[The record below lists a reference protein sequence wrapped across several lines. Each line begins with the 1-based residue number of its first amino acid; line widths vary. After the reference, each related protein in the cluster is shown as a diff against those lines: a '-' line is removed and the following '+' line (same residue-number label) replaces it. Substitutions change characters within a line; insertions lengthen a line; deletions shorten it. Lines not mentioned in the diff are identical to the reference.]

1 MREEYQDIIDR
12 YLRGEMTPQETEDF
26 EKKASADAELREQ
39 LEFTRLAVSAIGS
52 RESKMRK
59 IKQWESEDKGKMRY
73 WISGIAAAM
82 VILIAGGTYS
92 ILMRNNQVQ
101 EPVRGNENVFAI
113 DTAKATD
120 ITENQDSAYIN
131 EDYDHVKTGTVNNS
145 NQTTEIQKEAGRV
158 LYETESLITFT
169 PELIHVES
177 PIPDRVKI
185 DTLLRY
191 PYWEKNTLEGFPFP
205 YKVGA
210 PPKDD
215 TASYKLHPKMQEEY
229 KIEEFN

>member
-12 YLRGEMTPQETEDF
+12 YLRGAMTPQEAKDF
-26 EKKASADAELREQ
+26 EEKASADAELREQ
-39 LEFTRLAVSAIGS
+39 LEFTRLAASAIGS

-59 IKQWESEDKGKMRY
+59 IKQWESEDKGKMKY
-73 WISGIAAAM
+73 WISGIAAAV
-82 VILIAGGTYS
+82 VILLAGGTYS
-92 ILMRNNQVQ
+92 ILMRNNTVQ
-101 EPVRGNENVFAI
+101 GPVRGNENVFVI

-120 ITENQDSAYIN
+120 ITKNQDSAYIN

-145 NQTTEIQKEAGRV
+145 NQTTEIQEEAGRV

-210 PPKDD
+210 PPRDD

>member
-1 MREEYQDIIDR
+1 MREDYQDIIDR

-39 LEFTRLAVSAIGS
+39 LEFTRLAASAIGS

-73 WISGIAAAM
+73 WISGIAAAV
-82 VILIAGGTYS
+82 VILLAGGTYS
-92 ILMRNNQVQ
+92 ILMRNNTVQ
-101 EPVRGNENVFAI
+101 EPVRGNENVFVF

-145 NQTTEIQKEAGRV
+145 NHATEIQEEAGRV

-191 PYWEKNTLEGFPFP
+191 PYWKKNTLEGFPFP

-215 TASYKLHPKMQEEY
+215 TASYNLHPKMQEEY
-229 KIEEFN
+229 KTEEFN

>member
-12 YLRGEMTPQETEDF
+12 YLRGKMTPQEAKDF
-26 EKKASADAELREQ
+26 EEKASADAELRKQ
-39 LEFTRLAVSAIGS
+39 LEFTRLAASAIGS

-59 IKQWESEDKGKMRY
+59 IKQWEGEDKGKMRY
-73 WISGIAAAM
+73 WISGIAAAV

-101 EPVRGNENVFAI
+101 EPVRGNENVFVI

-120 ITENQDSAYIN
+120 ITKNQDSAYIN
-131 EDYDHVKTGTVNNS
+131 EDYDHVKTGTVNNF
-145 NQTTEIQKEAGRV
+145 NQTTEIQEEAGRV

-191 PYWEKNTLEGFPFP
+191 PYWKKNTLEGFPFP
-205 YKVGA
+205 YKVGS
-210 PPKDD
+210 PPRDD
-215 TASYKLHPKMQEEY
+215 TASCKLLPKMQEEY
-229 KIEEFN
+229 KIEEDN

>member
-1 MREEYQDIIDR
+1 MKEDYQDIIDR

-59 IKQWESEDKGKMRY
+59 IKQWESEDKSKMRY
-73 WISGIAAAM
+73 WISGIAAAV
-82 VILIAGGTYS
+82 VILLAGGTYS

-101 EPVRGNENVFAI
+101 EPVRGNENVFVI

-120 ITENQDSAYIN
+120 ITKNQDSVYIN

-145 NQTTEIQKEAGRV
+145 NQTTEIQEEAGRV

-177 PIPDRVKI
+177 PIPNRVKI

-191 PYWEKNTLEGFPFP
+191 PYWKKNTLEGFPFT

-210 PPKDD
+210 PPRDD

-229 KIEEFN
+229 KTEEFN

>member
-1 MREEYQDIIDR
+1 MREDYQDIIDR
-12 YLRGEMTPQETEDF
+12 YLRGGMTPQEAEEF
-26 EKKASADAELREQ
+26 EKKASADAKLREQ
-39 LEFTRLAVSAIGS
+39 LEFTRLAASAIGS

-59 IKQWESEDKGKMRY
+59 IKQWEGEDKGKMKY
-73 WISGIAAAM
+73 WISGIAAAV

-92 ILMRNNQVQ
+92 ILMRNNTMQ
-101 EPVRGNENVFAI
+101 EPVRGNENVFVI

-145 NQTTEIQKEAGRV
+145 NQATEIQEEAGRV

-191 PYWEKNTLEGFPFP
+191 PYWKKNILEGFPFP
-205 YKVGA
+205 YKAGA
-210 PPKDD
+210 PPRDD
-215 TASYKLHPKMQEEY
+215 TSSYKLHPKMQEEY
-229 KIEEFN
+229 KTEEFN

>member
-1 MREEYQDIIDR
+1 
-12 YLRGEMTPQETEDF
+12 
-26 EKKASADAELREQ
+26 
-39 LEFTRLAVSAIGS
+39 
-52 RESKMRK
+52 MRK

-92 ILMRNNQVQ
+92 ILMRNNTVQ
-101 EPVRGNENVFAI
+101 GPVRGNENVFII
-113 DTAKATD
+113 DSTSTKD
-120 ITENQDSAYIN
+120 ITEHHDTAYID
-131 EDYDHVKTGTVNNS
+131 EDYDHINPATANTSNGTN
-145 NQTTEIQKEAGRV
+145 TATEIQEEAGRI

-191 PYWEKNTLEGFPFP
+191 PYWKKNTLEGFPFP

-215 TASYKLHPKMQEEY
+215 TASYKLSPKMQEEY

>member
-12 YLRGEMTPQETEDF
+12 YLRGAMTPQEAKDF
-26 EKKASADAELREQ
+26 EEKASADAELREQ
-39 LEFTRLAVSAIGS
+39 LEFTRLAASAIGS

-59 IKQWESEDKGKMRY
+59 IKQWEGEDKGKMKY
-73 WISGIAAAM
+73 WISGIAAAV

-101 EPVRGNENVFAI
+101 EPVRGNENVFVI

-120 ITENQDSAYIN
+120 ITKNQDSAYIN

-145 NQTTEIQKEAGRV
+145 NQTTEIQEEAGRV

-177 PIPDRVKI
+177 PIPNRVKI

-191 PYWEKNTLEGFPFP
+191 PYWKKNTLEGFPFP

-210 PPKDD
+210 PPRD

-229 KIEEFN
+229 KIEEDN

>member
-1 MREEYQDIIDR
+1 MREDYQDIIDR
-12 YLRGEMTPQETEDF
+12 YLRGGMTPQEAEEF
-26 EKKASADAELREQ
+26 EKKASADAKLRKQ

-59 IKQWESEDKGKMRY
+59 IKQWESEDKGKMKY
-73 WISGIAAAM
+73 WISGIAAAV

-101 EPVRGNENVFAI
+101 EPVRGNENVFVI

-120 ITENQDSAYIN
+120 ITKNQDSAYIN

-145 NQTTEIQKEAGRV
+145 NQTTEIQEEAGRV

-191 PYWEKNTLEGFPFP
+191 PYWKKNTLEGFPFP

-210 PPKDD
+210 PPRDD

-229 KIEEFN
+229 KTEEDN

>member
-1 MREEYQDIIDR
+1 MREDYQDIIDR
-12 YLRGEMTPQETEDF
+12 YLRGEMTPQEAKDF

-101 EPVRGNENVFAI
+101 EPVRGNENVFVI

-120 ITENQDSAYIN
+120 ITKNQDSAYIN

-145 NQTTEIQKEAGRV
+145 NQATEIQEEAGRV
-158 LYETESLITFT
+158 LYETENLITFT
-169 PELIHVES
+169 PEFIHVES

-191 PYWEKNTLEGFPFP
+191 PYWKKNTLEGFPFP

>member
-1 MREEYQDIIDR
+1 MREDYQDIIDR

-101 EPVRGNENVFAI
+101 EPVRGNENVFII
-113 DTAKATD
+113 DSTSTKD
-120 ITENQDSAYIN
+120 ITEHHDTAYIDDDSEYTQIGAEN
-131 EDYDHVKTGTVNNS
+131 ISNGTDS
-145 NQTTEIQKEAGRV
+145 TTEFYSVKE
-158 LYETESLITFT
+158 SMITFT
-169 PELIHVES
+169 HELIPVES
-177 PIPDRVKI
+177 TIPDKAKI
-185 DTLLRY
+185 DTILRY
-191 PYWEKNTLEGFPFP
+191 PPWEKNTLEGFPFP

-210 PPKDD
+210 PPRDD

-229 KIEEFN
+229 KTEEFN